1 MRESKKLVEFT
12 VVGNGPFPIDML
24 RRDSCFPHGEE
35 DAATINSTLH
45 GKYAAAGRTDRWVGV
60 RLLGMR
66 DRMVD
71 ATYGKYGFG
80 NPTIRRWNR
89 FGWFVVEVER
99 DDLFIRNNNGCGRG
113 DEGARKAH
121 LLVDLWRKI
130 KPGLTPNGRS
140 QERSI
145 EEDRM
150 NEELANLCKKCR
162 VEKEGASDE

>member
-1 MRESKKLVEFT
+1 MTRKKKSPLVEFT

-24 RRDSCFPHGEE
+24 RRDSCFPHDEE

-45 GKYAAAGRTDRWVGV
+45 GKYAGDGRNDRWVGV

-71 ATYGKYGFG
+71 CTYSKAGFG
-80 NPTIRRWNR
+80 HPTVRRWNR
-89 FGWFVVEVER
+89 FGWFVVEVEG
-99 DDLFIRNNNGCGRG
+99 DEFFIHDNDGCGWG
-113 DEGARKAH
+113 DEDRKSH
-121 LLVDLWRKI
+121 FLVDLWEKI
-130 KPGLTPNGRS
+130 KPGLGPNGRN

-150 NEELANLCKKCR
+150 NEELSRKDA
-162 VEKEGASDE
+162 V